1 MPRDSSVCTV
11 LLKRRNGH
19 LTRKSCYVIVVLL
32 NYFAWKFVD
41 QSWLLGVRPVERNFF
56 KLFVFGKFRFG
67 LSAIGLHVL
76 VAATSLNIVSAFSKE
91 ALIDNANIKYAELGF
106 GAESYFST
114 SDLKSFA
121 RIVENEVAP
130 QNADELAALGE
141 KYLWGIGVTADPAK
155 AMDLLEQ
162 SVAGGS
168 ANGRRI
174 LGKQFLTGWVLQKK
188 TIEGQQLLETAIA
201 AGDVEAKVILGEIYV
216 DGNYLPRDAVKGLSL
231 LESAAAAGNADAFT
245 TLGIK
250 YLWGSGVEANP
261 QKSLDYLQK
270 GVVAGSADARL
281 TLGKQL
287 ITGWVLT
294 KNPKEG
300 VKLLEAAIALGDV
313 NAKAALGEIYANGY
327 YLPRKTEEG
336 LALLESAAA
345 VENRD
350 ALDVLGTL
358 YLSGSGVER
367 NAAKADD
374 FLRRSMKAGN
384 KDAGRVLGE
393 ALIKGVGVTKNTQ
406 EGLKLLQT
414 AGENGDAKSLIVLGR
429 YYLDGSQTKPDPKR
443 GRAFL
448 EKAAF
453 LGNTD
458 GVEQLGSALIWS
470 KSSSDTKLAVKYLIL
485 AGNAGHGSA
494 WYTLAQGA
502 IFKKMGKGG
511 TAKYTD
517 FRDKARA
524 LKEPN
529 IEVLEAQRW
538 MWGMGGVKSNPAK
551 TLAILEQAADAG
563 NATAAR
569 YLIGLMQ
576 NGNYYFKKSQSKA
589 RAYAKR
595 YGKPPSIAEKL
606 DQMIQY
612 DAPGKADINSLA
624 SMSKEITAHP
634 ELETEAFYIR
644 VFRANQNLY
653 SYGLQTAL
661 KAQGLYQGPLDGI
674 VGDQTI
680 AALQVACDSRLGPA
694 KCTGNLLSANIVVAI
709 ISH

>member
-1 MPRDSSVCTV
+1 MIV
-11 LLKRRNGH
+11 LQK
-19 LTRKSCYVIVVLL
+19 
-32 NYFAWKFVD
+32 
-41 QSWLLGVRPVERNFF
+41 
-56 KLFVFGKFRFG
+56 
-67 LSAIGLHVL
+67 
-76 VAATSLNIVSAFSKE
+76 FSKSNVGQVCNRTLGSLVILTALSFPLKTALANKIEYGLDLPAQIDFHSNQTIKTAEAE
-91 ALIDNANIKYAELGF
+91 AL
-106 GAESYFST
+106 
-114 SDLKSFA
+114 
-121 RIVENEVAP
+121 P
-130 QNADELAALGE
+130 QTADDLAALGI
-141 KYLWGIGVTADPAK
+141 KYLWGSGVTADPAK
-155 AMDLLEQ
+155 ALDLLQ
-162 SVAGGS
+162 QAVVGGS
-168 ANGRRI
+168 AEAKRT
-174 LGKQFLTGWVLQKK
+174 LGKQLLTGWVLTKNSA
-188 TIEGQQLLETAIA
+188 EGLRLLEAAIA
-201 AGDVEAKVILGEIYV
+201 AGDIDAKVILGEIYV
-216 DGNYLPRDAVKGLSL
+216 GGSYLPRDSVKGLAL
-231 LESAAAAGNADAFT
+231 LESAAASENADAYASLG
-245 TLGIK
+245 TL

-270 GVVAGSADARL
+270 GVAAGSLDARL

-287 ITGWVLT
+287 ITGWVLP
-294 KNPKEG
+294 KNPNEG
-300 VKLLEAAIALGDV
+300 LKLLEAAIASGDV
-313 NAKAALGEIYANGY
+313 NAKVILGEIYAYGY
-327 YLPRKTEEG
+327 YLPRDIEKG
-336 LALLESAAA
+336 LALLQSAAS
-345 VENRD
+345 VENRE
-350 ALDVLGTL
+350 ALEILGSL
-358 YLSGSGVER
+358 YLSGSGFEH
-367 NAAKADD
+367 NPIKAED
-374 FLRRSMKAGN
+374 FLQRSIKAGS
-384 KDAGRVLGE
+384 KDAARILGE
-393 ALIKGVGVTKNTQ
+393 AMIAGAGVKKNAA
-406 EGLKLLQT
+406 EGLKLLEA
-414 AGENGDAKSLIVLGR
+414 AGVKGDARSLIVLGR
-429 YYLDGSQTKPDPKR
+429 YYLDGKHAKPDLKR
-443 GRAFL
+443 GRAYY
-448 EKAAF
+448 EQAAA

-458 GVEQLGSALIWS
+458 GVQQLGNSLIWS
-470 KSSSDTKLAVKYLIL
+470 KASSDVKLAEKYLIL

-624 SMSKEITAHP
+624 SMSKEIASHP

-644 VFRANQNLY
+644 VFKANQNLY
-653 SYGLQTAL
+653 SYRLQTAL
-661 KAQGLYQGPLDGI
+661 KAQGLYKGVLDGI